1 MKRRAPPMP
10 LAVPT
15 IVLDSAEHALDLGLF
30 LLRAG
35 ARVEVDGATVGAALP
50 GALDEAKERAEV
62 LAYVETWSGLKEGA
76 VAWEVAE

>member
-1 MKRRAPPMP
+1 M
-10 LAVPT
+10 PT

-50 GALDEAKERAEV
+50 GALDDAKERSEV
-62 LAYVETWSGLKEGA
+62 LAYVHTWSGLKEGA
-76 VAWEVAE
+76 VHWEVAD

>member
-1 MKRRAPPMP
+1 MKRRRPPITP
-10 LAVPT
+10 SVPT
-15 IVLDSAEHALDLGLF
+15 IVLDSSEHALDLGLF

-62 LAYVETWSGLKEGA
+62 LAYVETWSGLKEGS
-76 VAWEVAE
+76 VRWEVSD